1 MNKFN
6 NLAFLPV
13 GFLNKTGM
21 ILLSLLFALA
31 FLSKDVNAQETIS
44 KSYKVESYQDDWQ
57 TSKQIKE
64 NFEKFVI
71 PISNSLSYSL
81 TKSLPE
87 VDGRPF
93 PLGISIRPTDPD
105 GFVQIVYHCSFGREI
120 CEPFFQACAALY
132 LQCAE

>member
-13 GFLNKTGM
+13 GSINKTGM
-21 ILLSLLFALA
+21 ILLSLLFALT
-31 FLSKDVNAQETIS
+31 FLSEDVNAQETIS
-44 KSYKVESYQDDWQ
+44 KSYQDDWQ

-81 TKSLPE
+81 TKSFPG
-87 VDGRPF
+87 VDGRSF
-93 PLGISIRPTDPD
+93 PLGISIRPTNPD